1 MKLLFNVLTAVAAV
15 FPAIAAEN
23 GDTVFVDFGE
33 LDQSPPVF
41 YNRQRTMPAI
51 MSPQVNTSMAV
62 GEIPF
67 SESVTPS
74 GGKICNVPV
83 AVSEESRLRPEVSLL
98 YNSQGAEGA
107 AGYGWSISGVSAIS
121 VVNKTLHYDGVAS
134 SPDLSDPGGCA
145 FALDGVRLLERED
158 AADGFAFETAEGFVR
173 ARKVKSGG
181 ALTRFDVRYP
191 DGRAAVFGFSDSY
204 ETSHIYPVTEITDPD
219 GSKMFYDYI
228 ESGNTYYVS
237 HIYYGGKDRAG
248 CYGHVSFEYSDVSGF
263 PASYV
268 AGVEIKPG
276 KILKKIVSSV
286 KVNGAETELMH
297 YDLAHGGDCWH
308 LLTKISA
315 GCGTETLNPLSFDY
329 GYSGM
334 DEGVLQLFSD
344 KSLCDEDAFAQDRDI
359 VYARGKFLKGKYN
372 DGMLMYPEF
381 EPYTE
386 NGVSDYSSMSA
397 DQSIL
402 VCTGLSVNDCRTL
415 EIKAENGLRMLSV
428 LDMDADGADEIVKIN
443 TEQGVSESSTRVIV
457 SVYKVVDNGLTTR
470 TEAFEVGVPYH
481 YQLSFLLGNYGGSRK
496 IDLLTV
502 YNDDNNGIV
511 DYADISNYPNFSNR
525 NLSKGVKFGDT
536 SFFTT
541 ADFNGDG
548 RDELCEISSSCATVY
563 SVAEDGGQ
571 KTLFSDYSVRYD
583 DLGRDNNVLAGVY
596 TVDVNR
602 DGLTDLL
609 YPPTRSRID
618 ERGQVTVQRWVPE
631 ACPMC
636 GKRNPILNDYTKTC
650 RQCGGDIYQYYY
662 KYGGAMCPDC
672 GKEMQGDYFPDIDG
686 YVCPTHGRGKITKWI
701 TLDDIINGTEW
712 TALLSTGKG
721 FKAEKHDLGAW
732 NKEKFSIMDVDND
745 GYADIVSSLDGD
757 IGVML
762 NRSGRFEESSIS
774 LDAKGEVMPMNVN
787 GAGSSHFV
795 VIDEGVAHCY
805 EYTADKSRY
814 GLVTSMASSLGVV
827 SANDY
832 GKMTGE
838 GCHGYAEAG
847 TGEMALLAP
856 VNLLARSFKLADG
869 EKVANVSY
877 KYTGSKF
884 NLHGLGFRGFQKIT
898 ETDSVAGMA
907 TVSEYSD
914 IDKIV
919 ETDNDMS
926 RAVYTYIKIGSG
938 KFENKRVGSMTVT
951 DKLTAAVT
959 SRSYSY
965 DGYGN
970 ALAEKVSYGTDLQ
983 TETTFTYQNNAT
995 ASRYHVGLPLTKTV
1009 KRTRGGDQWTDKE
1022 TYTYDAAGR
1031 PLTRVLHTG
1040 TSGTVKK
1047 EETRWTYDSW
1057 GNVLS
1062 EMSSPYGSGVFT
1074 GTTYAYDSSGR
1085 YLTEATGALGLT
1097 TSYSGFDKYGNP
1109 QSEEDFRGNVTS
1121 YSYDTF
1127 GRLAS
1132 KSLPTGA
1139 VQTVAFSWG
1148 GDGLYK
1154 VAVTEPG
1161 KPGKETEYDAL
1172 GREVRSRTMRFDG
1185 QWQSV
1190 SRSYNAKGQ
1199 LSGVSLP
1206 YSGASPEHWS
1216 VYSYDRFGRQTEAV
1230 EPSGSVTEWSYS
1242 GLTVTETSRGIAKT
1256 TRKDASG
1263 AVREVTDPGG
1273 TILYSYRPD
1282 GQPWLMTAPDEIYT
1296 EITYDEAGRRKSIA
1310 DPSAGL
1316 RTTSYAYSGGELTVT
1331 ETDADGRA
1339 VATTYDKYGRK
1350 AKVVRPEFSTTYGYD
1365 GYGQLAMVMSDNGTS
1380 RSYIHDT
1387 FGRVLTE
1394 TESVPGGR
1402 SLTKAYYYGDDGVP
1416 TGVLYA
1422 GGRVYHEL
1430 LYGYSHGTLTEITL
1444 SGGGGTVW
1452 KLTEMNGM
1460 GMPTKVVTG
1469 GMEREYGY
1477 IDYGMPLY
1485 RKFGV
1490 HQHFAYDFDPH
1501 TGNLMSRTDAS
1512 RDITEEYGYD
1522 NLNRLTDEN
1531 GRETE
1536 YADNGSMVSRDGV
1549 GTATYNAAPNA
1560 YRLKE
1565 LRLPDDSDFYYQV
1578 SDISYTSFGRPD
1590 KIEYDRRNVIMDES
1604 GESRPAERSLPRP
1617 PTATFTYN
1625 ERGERVKMEVK
1636 GNNGRTIACRYYIGG
1651 VYEADDIT
1659 GEERLYIGGDAY
1671 TAPAVDICDADGEWE
1686 LHFIGRDYLGSITHI
1701 ADSEGNLV
1709 AEYSY
1714 DAWGRLRDPDT
1725 QELYGN
1731 SGVPDL
1737 LLWRGFTGHEWL
1749 PWFGLYNMNARLYDP
1764 VLGRFLSPDPY
1775 VQMPDNTQNLNRY
1788 LYALNNPFSYTDP
1801 SGEFWHLIIGAII
1814 GGFINWALNGFHFN
1828 AEGLAHF
1835 GIGMAAGALSAG
1847 VGAGISSAIAGGT
1860 FGAGFVGSSAA
1871 LTAGHSFINGALIGG
1886 GSGLTN
1892 GFVSGFG
1899 TGLLNGYGVGG
1910 AFKNAALQ
1918 GTLGMGAG
1926 ALVGGI
1932 YSGTKAALDHRRFW
1946 DGARVT
1952 KNIFAQSERK
1962 VVYWRQSS
1970 MYSCQED
1977 CAASINSS
1985 RNISLT
1991 EDQKALLSKL
2001 NQKNE
2006 YRIGDF
2012 WKNYSEITG
2021 VDAEVLN
2028 STMAWNTKLG
2038 AVTDAL
2044 NLGYSVAG
2052 VIPGGYDMGHMV
2064 VINNVY
2070 MKTVEKLNG
2079 DIVQSL
2085 FYNVMNPASGF
2096 VDIPVKLLTGNIIVV
2111 F

>member
-74 GGKICNVPV
+74 GGKIYNVPV

-121 VVNKTLHYDGVAS
+121 VVNMTLHYDGVAS
-134 SPDLSDPGGCA
+134 SPDLSDPDGCA

-181 ALTRFDVRYP
+181 ALTRFDVRY
-191 DGRAAVFGFSDSY
+191 
-204 ETSHIYPVTEITDPD
+204 PD

-297 YDLAHGGDCWH
+297 YGLTHSGDGRH

-334 DEGVLQLFSD
+334 DEDVLQLFSD
-344 KSLCDEDAFAQDRDI
+344 K
-359 VYARGKFLKGKYN
+359 Y
-372 DGMLMYPEF
+372 
-381 EPYTE
+381 
-386 NGVSDYSSMSA
+386 
-397 DQSIL
+397 
-402 VCTGLSVNDCRTL
+402 
-415 EIKAENGLRMLSV
+415 
-428 LDMDADGADEIVKIN
+428 
-443 TEQGVSESSTRVIV
+443 
-457 SVYKVVDNGLTTR
+457 
-470 TEAFEVGVPYH
+470 
-481 YQLSFLLGNYGGSRK
+481 
-496 IDLLTV
+496 
-502 YNDDNNGIV
+502 
-511 DYADISNYPNFSNR
+511 
-525 NLSKGVKFGDT
+525 
-536 SFFTT
+536 
-541 ADFNGDG
+541 
-548 RDELCEISSSCATVY
+548 
-563 SVAEDGGQ
+563 
-571 KTLFSDYSVRYD
+571 
-583 DLGRDNNVLAGVY
+583 
-596 TVDVNR
+596 
-602 DGLTDLL
+602 
-609 YPPTRSRID
+609 
-618 ERGQVTVQRWVPE
+618 
-631 ACPMC
+631 
-636 GKRNPILNDYTKTC
+636 
-650 RQCGGDIYQYYY
+650 
-662 KYGGAMCPDC
+662 
-672 GKEMQGDYFPDIDG
+672 
-686 YVCPTHGRGKITKWI
+686 
-701 TLDDIINGTEW
+701 
-712 TALLSTGKG
+712 
-721 FKAEKHDLGAW
+721 
-732 NKEKFSIMDVDND
+732 
-745 GYADIVSSLDGD
+745 
-757 IGVML
+757 
-762 NRSGRFEESSIS
+762 
-774 LDAKGEVMPMNVN
+774 
-787 GAGSSHFV
+787 
-795 VIDEGVAHCY
+795 
-805 EYTADKSRY
+805 
-814 GLVTSMASSLGVV
+814 
-827 SANDY
+827 
-832 GKMTGE
+832 
-838 GCHGYAEAG
+838 
-847 TGEMALLAP
+847 
-856 VNLLARSFKLADG
+856 
-869 EKVANVSY
+869 
-877 KYTGSKF
+877 
-884 NLHGLGFRGFQKIT
+884 
-898 ETDSVAGMA
+898 
-907 TVSEYSD
+907 
-914 IDKIV
+914 
-919 ETDNDMS
+919 
-926 RAVYTYIKIGSG
+926 
-938 KFENKRVGSMTVT
+938 
-951 DKLTAAVT
+951 
-959 SRSYSY
+959 
-965 DGYGN
+965 
-970 ALAEKVSYGTDLQ
+970 LQ

-995 ASRYHVGLPLTKTV
+995 ASRYHVGLPLTKSV
-1009 KRTRGGDQWTDKE
+1009 KRTRGGDQWMDKE
-1022 TYTYDAAGR
+1022 TYTYDGCGR

-1047 EETRWTYDSW
+1047 EETRWTYDAW

-1097 TSYSGFDKYGNP
+1097 TSYSGFDKHGNP

-1139 VQTVAFSWG
+1139 VQTVSFSWG

-1154 VAVTEPG
+1154 VAVTESG
-1161 KPGKETEYDAL
+1161 KPDKVTEYDAL

-1316 RTTSYAYSGGELTVT
+1316 RTTSYAYSSGELTVT

-1350 AKVVRPEFSTTYGYD
+1350 AKVVRPEFSITYGYD

-1380 RSYIHDT
+1380 RNYIHDT
-1387 FGRVLTE
+1387 FGRVMTE
-1394 TESVPGGR
+1394 TETVPGGR

-1430 LYGYSHGTLTEITL
+1430 LYTYSHGTLSEITL

-1477 IDYGMPLY
+1477 TDYGMPLY

-1501 TGNLMSRTDAS
+1501 TGNLMSRTDAL
-1512 RDITEEYGYD
+1512 RGITEEYGYD

-1536 YADNGSMVSRDGV
+1536 YADNGSIVSRDGV
-1549 GTATYNAAPNA
+1549 GTATYNLAPNA

-1565 LRLPDDSDFYYQV
+1565 LRLPDNADFYYQV

-1590 KIEYDRRNVIMDES
+1590 KIVYDRRNAVMDES
-1604 GESRPAERSLPRP
+1604 GESIPTDRSLPRP

-1625 ERGERVKMEVK
+1625 DRGERVMMVVK
-1636 GNNGRTIACRYYIGG
+1636 GNNGRSIACRYYIGG
-1651 VYEADDIT
+1651 VYEVDEVT

-1671 TAPAVDICDADGEWE
+1671 SAPAVDICDADGEWE
-1686 LHFIGRDYLGSITHI
+1686 LHFIGRDNLGSITHI
-1701 ADSEGNLV
+1701 ADSKGDLV

-1714 DAWGRLRDPDT
+1714 DAWGRLRDPAT
-1725 QELYGN
+1725 QELYG
-1731 SGVPDL
+1731 SGKEPEL
-1737 LLWRGFTGHEWL
+1737 MLWRGFTGHEWL

-1788 LYALNNPFSYTDP
+1788 LYALNNPFQYKDD
-1801 SGEFWHLIIGAII
+1801 SGEFLI
-1814 GGFINWALNGFHFN
+1814 AL
-1828 AEGLAHF
+1828 L
-1835 GIGMAAGALSAG
+1835 
-1847 VGAGISSAIAGGT
+1847 V
-1860 FGAGFVGSSAA
+1860 
-1871 LTAGHSFINGALIGG
+1871 GALIGAG
-1886 GSGLTN
+1886 VSALTYSVATLVTGN
-1892 GFVSGFG
+1892 SWSWQDFG
-1899 TGLLNGYGVGG
+1899 KSVGIGAFGG
-1910 AFKNAALQ
+1910 ALGGAAGWLGASCSALGSFGNSFGYNMVSQIANSTITNVVFGQ
-1918 GTLGMGAG
+1918 GFDYNSLLGIATG
-1926 ALVGGI
+1926 ALVGTMI
-1932 YSGTKAALDHRRFW
+1932 PSYSAFKGSQ
-1946 DGARVT
+1946 
-1952 KNIFAQSERK
+1952 FANGMAE
-1962 VVYWRQSS
+1962 
-1970 MYSCQED
+1970 
-1977 CAASINSS
+1977 
-1985 RNISLT
+1985 
-1991 EDQKALLSKL
+1991 
-2001 NQKNE
+2001 
-2006 YRIGDF
+2006 IGY
-2012 WKNYSEITG
+2012 N
-2021 VDAEVLN
+2021 
-2028 STMAWNTKLG
+2028 TMRG
-2038 AVTDAL
+2038 AVTGL
-2044 NLGYSVAG
+2044 
-2052 VIPGGYDMGHMV
+2052 
-2064 VINNVY
+2064 
-2070 MKTVEKLNG
+2070 
-2079 DIVQSL
+2079 
-2085 FYNVMNPASGF
+2085 ASGF
-2096 VDIPVKLLTGNIIVV
+2096 VDSSLYGNPGLIWQNAVGGAISGGSRSILMNTIFGAPYKPEGIKYEADGLFRGGGLAGLISGSGNGMTVGRNLYTNGSVNRDFTADATRLHEMYHLMQQNKLGFAKFYGQLLIEYIFDGYYSSGLESDASDYETNMIKQLYPH
-2111 F
+2111 

>member
-74 GGKICNVPV
+74 GGKIYNVPV

-121 VVNKTLHYDGVAS
+121 VVNMTLHYDGVAS
-134 SPDLSDPGGCA
+134 SPDLSDPDGCA

-297 YDLAHGGDCWH
+297 YDLTHSGDSWH
-308 LLTKISA
+308 FLTKISA

-344 KSLCDEDAFAQDRDI
+344 K
-359 VYARGKFLKGKYN
+359 Y
-372 DGMLMYPEF
+372 
-381 EPYTE
+381 
-386 NGVSDYSSMSA
+386 
-397 DQSIL
+397 
-402 VCTGLSVNDCRTL
+402 
-415 EIKAENGLRMLSV
+415 
-428 LDMDADGADEIVKIN
+428 
-443 TEQGVSESSTRVIV
+443 
-457 SVYKVVDNGLTTR
+457 
-470 TEAFEVGVPYH
+470 
-481 YQLSFLLGNYGGSRK
+481 
-496 IDLLTV
+496 
-502 YNDDNNGIV
+502 
-511 DYADISNYPNFSNR
+511 
-525 NLSKGVKFGDT
+525 
-536 SFFTT
+536 
-541 ADFNGDG
+541 
-548 RDELCEISSSCATVY
+548 
-563 SVAEDGGQ
+563 
-571 KTLFSDYSVRYD
+571 
-583 DLGRDNNVLAGVY
+583 
-596 TVDVNR
+596 
-602 DGLTDLL
+602 
-609 YPPTRSRID
+609 
-618 ERGQVTVQRWVPE
+618 
-631 ACPMC
+631 
-636 GKRNPILNDYTKTC
+636 
-650 RQCGGDIYQYYY
+650 
-662 KYGGAMCPDC
+662 
-672 GKEMQGDYFPDIDG
+672 
-686 YVCPTHGRGKITKWI
+686 
-701 TLDDIINGTEW
+701 
-712 TALLSTGKG
+712 
-721 FKAEKHDLGAW
+721 
-732 NKEKFSIMDVDND
+732 
-745 GYADIVSSLDGD
+745 
-757 IGVML
+757 
-762 NRSGRFEESSIS
+762 
-774 LDAKGEVMPMNVN
+774 
-787 GAGSSHFV
+787 
-795 VIDEGVAHCY
+795 
-805 EYTADKSRY
+805 
-814 GLVTSMASSLGVV
+814 
-827 SANDY
+827 
-832 GKMTGE
+832 
-838 GCHGYAEAG
+838 
-847 TGEMALLAP
+847 
-856 VNLLARSFKLADG
+856 
-869 EKVANVSY
+869 
-877 KYTGSKF
+877 
-884 NLHGLGFRGFQKIT
+884 
-898 ETDSVAGMA
+898 
-907 TVSEYSD
+907 
-914 IDKIV
+914 
-919 ETDNDMS
+919 
-926 RAVYTYIKIGSG
+926 
-938 KFENKRVGSMTVT
+938 
-951 DKLTAAVT
+951 
-959 SRSYSY
+959 
-965 DGYGN
+965 
-970 ALAEKVSYGTDLQ
+970 LQ

-995 ASRYHVGLPLTKTV
+995 ASRYHVGLPLTKSV
-1009 KRTRGGDQWTDKE
+1009 KRTRGGDQWMDKE

-1040 TSGTVKK
+1040 TSGTVEK
-1047 EETRWTYDSW
+1047 EETRWTYDAW

-1074 GTTYAYDSSGR
+1074 GTAYAYDGSGR
-1085 YLTEATGALGLT
+1085 YLTEETDALGLT
-1097 TSYSGFDKYGNP
+1097 TTYSGFDKYGNP
-1109 QSEEDFRGNVTS
+1109 QSEEDFRGNVTA
-1121 YSYDTF
+1121 YTYDTF
-1127 GRLAS
+1127 GRLTG

-1139 VQTVAFSWG
+1139 EQTVAFSWG

-1154 VAVTEPG
+1154 VAVTESG
-1161 KPGKETEYDAL
+1161 KPDKVTEYDAL
-1172 GREVRSRTMRFDG
+1172 GREVRSRTIRPDG

-1190 SRSYNAKGQ
+1190 SRRYDSKGR

-1242 GLTVTETSRGIAKT
+1242 GLTVTETSRGITKT

-1380 RSYIHDT
+1380 RNYIHDT
-1387 FGRVLTE
+1387 FGRVMTE
-1394 TESVPGGR
+1394 TETVPGGR

-1430 LYGYSHGTLTEITL
+1430 LYTYSHGTLSEITL

-1469 GMEREYGY
+1469 DIQREYGY
-1477 IDYGMPLY
+1477 TDYGMPLY
-1485 RKFGV
+1485 RKFGA

-1501 TGNLMSRTDAS
+1501 TGNLMSRTDAL
-1512 RDITEEYGYD
+1512 RGITEEYGYD
-1522 NLNRLTDEN
+1522 GLNRLTDEN

-1536 YADNGSMVSRDGV
+1536 YADNGSIVSRDGV

-1565 LRLPDDSDFYYQV
+1565 LRLPDNADFYYQV

-1590 KIEYDRRNVIMDES
+1590 KIVYDRRNAVMDES
-1604 GESRPAERSLPRP
+1604 GESIPTDRSLPRP

-1625 ERGERVKMEVK
+1625 DRGERVMMVVK
-1636 GNNGRTIACRYYIGG
+1636 GNNGRSIACRYYIGG
-1651 VYEADDIT
+1651 VYEVDEVT

-1671 TAPAVDICDADGEWE
+1671 TAPAVDICNADGEWE

-1701 ADSEGNLV
+1701 ADSKGNLV

-1788 LYALNNPFSYTDP
+1788 LYALNNPFQYKDD
-1801 SGEFWHLIIGAII
+1801 SGEFLI
-1814 GGFINWALNGFHFN
+1814 AL
-1828 AEGLAHF
+1828 L
-1835 GIGMAAGALSAG
+1835 
-1847 VGAGISSAIAGGT
+1847 V
-1860 FGAGFVGSSAA
+1860 
-1871 LTAGHSFINGALIGG
+1871 GALIGAG
-1886 GSGLTN
+1886 VSALTYSVATLVTGN
-1892 GFVSGFG
+1892 SWSWQDFG
-1899 TGLLNGYGVGG
+1899 KSVGIGAFGG
-1910 AFKNAALQ
+1910 ALGGAAGWLGASCSALGSFGNSFGYNMVSQIANSTITNVVFGQ
-1918 GTLGMGAG
+1918 GFDYNSLLGIATG
-1926 ALVGGI
+1926 ALVGTMI
-1932 YSGTKAALDHRRFW
+1932 PSYSAFNGSQ
-1946 DGARVT
+1946 
-1952 KNIFAQSERK
+1952 FANGMAE
-1962 VVYWRQSS
+1962 
-1970 MYSCQED
+1970 
-1977 CAASINSS
+1977 
-1985 RNISLT
+1985 
-1991 EDQKALLSKL
+1991 
-2001 NQKNE
+2001 
-2006 YRIGDF
+2006 IGY
-2012 WKNYSEITG
+2012 N
-2021 VDAEVLN
+2021 
-2028 STMAWNTKLG
+2028 TMRG
-2038 AVTDAL
+2038 AVTGL
-2044 NLGYSVAG
+2044 
-2052 VIPGGYDMGHMV
+2052 
-2064 VINNVY
+2064 
-2070 MKTVEKLNG
+2070 
-2079 DIVQSL
+2079 
-2085 FYNVMNPASGF
+2085 ASGF
-2096 VDIPVKLLTGNIIVV
+2096 VDSSLYGNPGLIWQNAVGGAISGGSRSILMNAIFGAPYYTSKSYGKEGLYRRGGLSSFVIKKMHREGGGLTMGRNMFTNTTNNEFVADANDLRYHENAHLQQQLHFGFSKFYYQIIKEYIRYGFNQSYDTPGTLEYNADEYEKTYVLT

>member
-1 MKLLFNVLTAVAAV
+1 MKLLFNVLTAVAAA

-74 GGKICNVPV
+74 GGKIYNVPV

-121 VVNKTLHYDGVAS
+121 VVNMTLHYDGVAS
-134 SPDLSDPGGCA
+134 SPDLSDPDGCA
-145 FALDGVRLLERED
+145 FVLDGVRLLERED

-191 DGRAAVFGFSDSY
+191 DGRTAVFGFSDSY

-297 YDLAHGGDCWH
+297 YDLTHSGDSWH
-308 LLTKISA
+308 FLTKISA

-344 KSLCDEDAFAQDRDI
+344 KSLCDEDAFAQGSDI

-402 VCTGLSVNDCRTL
+402 VCTGLSVKDCRTL

-571 KTLFSDYSVRYD
+571 ETLFSDYSVRYD

-795 VIDEGVAHCY
+795 VIDGGVAHCY

-814 GLVTSMASSLGVV
+814 GLVTSMVSSLGVV

-847 TGEMALLAP
+847 SGEMALLAP
-856 VNLLARSFKLADG
+856 VNLLARSSKLADG

-884 NLHGLGFRGFQKIT
+884 NLHGLGFRGFQKIR

-995 ASRYHVGLPLTKTV
+995 ASRYHVGLPLTKSV

-1031 PLTRVLHTG
+1031 PLTCVLHTG

-1047 EETRWTYDSW
+1047 EETRWTYDAW

-1074 GTTYAYDSSGR
+1074 GTTYAYDGSGR
-1085 YLTEATGALGLT
+1085 YLTEETDAIGLT
-1097 TSYSGFDKYGNP
+1097 TSYSGFDKHGNP

-1127 GRLAS
+1127 GRLTG
-1132 KSLPTGA
+1132 KKLPTGA

-1154 VAVTEPG
+1154 VAVTESG
-1161 KPGKETEYDAL
+1161 KPDKVTEYDAL

-1380 RSYIHDT
+1380 RNYIHDT
-1387 FGRVLTE
+1387 FGRVMTE
-1394 TESVPGGR
+1394 TETVPGGR

-1430 LYGYSHGTLTEITL
+1430 LYTYSHGTLSEMTL

-1460 GMPTKVVTG
+1460 GMPTKAVTG
-1469 GMEREYGY
+1469 GIQREYGY
-1477 IDYGMPLY
+1477 TDWGMPLY
-1485 RKFGV
+1485 RKFGA
-1490 HQHFAYDFDPH
+1490 HQHFTYDFDPH
-1501 TGNLMSRTDAS
+1501 TGNLMSRTDAL
-1512 RDITEEYGYD
+1512 RGITEEYGYD

-1549 GTATYNAAPNA
+1549 GTATYNLAPNA

-1565 LRLPDDSDFYYQV
+1565 LRLPDNADFYYQV

-1590 KIEYDRRNVIMDES
+1590 KIVYDRRNAVMDES
-1604 GESRPAERSLPRP
+1604 GESIPTDRSLPRP

-1625 ERGERVKMEVK
+1625 DRGERVMMVVK
-1636 GNNGRTIACRYYIGG
+1636 GNNGRSIACRYYIGG
-1651 VYEADDIT
+1651 VYEVDEVT

-1671 TAPAVDICDADGEWE
+1671 SAPAVDICNADGEWD
-1686 LHFIGRDYLGSITHI
+1686 LHFIGRDYLGSVTHI
-1701 ADSEGNLV
+1701 ADSKGNLV

-1714 DAWGRLRDPDT
+1714 DAWGRLRDPAT
-1725 QELYGN
+1725 QELYG
-1731 SGVPDL
+1731 SGKEPEL
-1737 LLWRGFTGHEWL
+1737 MLWHGFTGHEWL

-1788 LYALNNPFSYTDP
+1788 LYALNNPFQYTDP
-1801 SGEFWHLIIGAII
+1801 SGEFLI
-1814 GGFINWALNGFHFN
+1814 AL
-1828 AEGLAHF
+1828 L
-1835 GIGMAAGALSAG
+1835 
-1847 VGAGISSAIAGGT
+1847 V
-1860 FGAGFVGSSAA
+1860 
-1871 LTAGHSFINGALIGG
+1871 GALIGAG
-1886 GSGLTN
+1886 VSALTYSVATLVTGN
-1892 GFVSGFG
+1892 SWSWQDFG
-1899 TGLLNGYGVGG
+1899 KSVGIGAFGG
-1910 AFKNAALQ
+1910 ALGGAAGWLGASCSALGSFGNSFGYNMVSQIANSTITSVVFGQ
-1918 GTLGMGAG
+1918 GFDYNSLLGIATG
-1926 ALVGGI
+1926 ALVGTMI
-1932 YSGTKAALDHRRFW
+1932 PSYSAFKGSQ
-1946 DGARVT
+1946 
-1952 KNIFAQSERK
+1952 FANGMAE
-1962 VVYWRQSS
+1962 
-1970 MYSCQED
+1970 
-1977 CAASINSS
+1977 
-1985 RNISLT
+1985 
-1991 EDQKALLSKL
+1991 
-2001 NQKNE
+2001 
-2006 YRIGDF
+2006 IGY
-2012 WKNYSEITG
+2012 N
-2021 VDAEVLN
+2021 
-2028 STMAWNTKLG
+2028 TMRG
-2038 AVTDAL
+2038 AVTGL
-2044 NLGYSVAG
+2044 
-2052 VIPGGYDMGHMV
+2052 
-2064 VINNVY
+2064 
-2070 MKTVEKLNG
+2070 
-2079 DIVQSL
+2079 
-2085 FYNVMNPASGF
+2085 ASGF
-2096 VDIPVKLLTGNIIVV
+2096 VDSSLYGNPGLIWQNAVGGAISGGSRSILMNAIFGAPYKPEEIDYKADGLFRGGGLADLISGTGNGVTIGRNLYTNSEITSNETYDGVRFHETRHLLQQNELGFAKFYGEILKEYIMEV
-2111 F
+2111 YGSGKLETDAHNYMLEEIGKHNY

>member
-1 MKLLFNVLTAVAAV
+1 M
-15 FPAIAAEN
+15 
-23 GDTVFVDFGE
+23 
-33 LDQSPPVF
+33 
-41 YNRQRTMPAI
+41 
-51 MSPQVNTSMAV
+51 
-62 GEIPF
+62 
-67 SESVTPS
+67 
-74 GGKICNVPV
+74 
-83 AVSEESRLRPEVSLL
+83 
-98 YNSQGAEGA
+98 
-107 AGYGWSISGVSAIS
+107 
-121 VVNKTLHYDGVAS
+121 
-134 SPDLSDPGGCA
+134 
-145 FALDGVRLLERED
+145 
-158 AADGFAFETAEGFVR
+158 
-173 ARKVKSGG
+173 
-181 ALTRFDVRYP
+181 
-191 DGRAAVFGFSDSY
+191 
-204 ETSHIYPVTEITDPD
+204 
-219 GSKMFYDYI
+219 
-228 ESGNTYYVS
+228 
-237 HIYYGGKDRAG
+237 
-248 CYGHVSFEYSDVSGF
+248 
-263 PASYV
+263 

-286 KVNGAETELMH
+286 KVSGAETELMH
-297 YDLAHGGDCWH
+297 YDLTHSGDSWH
-308 LLTKISA
+308 FLTKISA

-344 KSLCDEDAFAQDRDI
+344 K
-359 VYARGKFLKGKYN
+359 Y
-372 DGMLMYPEF
+372 
-381 EPYTE
+381 
-386 NGVSDYSSMSA
+386 
-397 DQSIL
+397 
-402 VCTGLSVNDCRTL
+402 
-415 EIKAENGLRMLSV
+415 
-428 LDMDADGADEIVKIN
+428 
-443 TEQGVSESSTRVIV
+443 
-457 SVYKVVDNGLTTR
+457 
-470 TEAFEVGVPYH
+470 
-481 YQLSFLLGNYGGSRK
+481 
-496 IDLLTV
+496 
-502 YNDDNNGIV
+502 
-511 DYADISNYPNFSNR
+511 
-525 NLSKGVKFGDT
+525 
-536 SFFTT
+536 
-541 ADFNGDG
+541 
-548 RDELCEISSSCATVY
+548 
-563 SVAEDGGQ
+563 
-571 KTLFSDYSVRYD
+571 
-583 DLGRDNNVLAGVY
+583 
-596 TVDVNR
+596 
-602 DGLTDLL
+602 
-609 YPPTRSRID
+609 
-618 ERGQVTVQRWVPE
+618 
-631 ACPMC
+631 
-636 GKRNPILNDYTKTC
+636 
-650 RQCGGDIYQYYY
+650 
-662 KYGGAMCPDC
+662 
-672 GKEMQGDYFPDIDG
+672 
-686 YVCPTHGRGKITKWI
+686 
-701 TLDDIINGTEW
+701 
-712 TALLSTGKG
+712 
-721 FKAEKHDLGAW
+721 
-732 NKEKFSIMDVDND
+732 
-745 GYADIVSSLDGD
+745 
-757 IGVML
+757 
-762 NRSGRFEESSIS
+762 
-774 LDAKGEVMPMNVN
+774 
-787 GAGSSHFV
+787 
-795 VIDEGVAHCY
+795 
-805 EYTADKSRY
+805 
-814 GLVTSMASSLGVV
+814 
-827 SANDY
+827 
-832 GKMTGE
+832 
-838 GCHGYAEAG
+838 
-847 TGEMALLAP
+847 
-856 VNLLARSFKLADG
+856 
-869 EKVANVSY
+869 
-877 KYTGSKF
+877 
-884 NLHGLGFRGFQKIT
+884 
-898 ETDSVAGMA
+898 
-907 TVSEYSD
+907 
-914 IDKIV
+914 
-919 ETDNDMS
+919 
-926 RAVYTYIKIGSG
+926 
-938 KFENKRVGSMTVT
+938 
-951 DKLTAAVT
+951 
-959 SRSYSY
+959 
-965 DGYGN
+965 
-970 ALAEKVSYGTDLQ
+970 LQ

-995 ASRYHVGLPLTKTV
+995 ASRYHVGLPLTKSV

-1040 TSGTVKK
+1040 
-1047 EETRWTYDSW
+1047 
-1057 GNVLS
+1057 
-1062 EMSSPYGSGVFT
+1062 
-1074 GTTYAYDSSGR
+1074 
-1085 YLTEATGALGLT
+1085 ALGLAT
-1097 TSYSGFDKYGNP
+1097 TYSGFDKHGNP
-1109 QSEEDFRGNVTS
+1109 QSEEDFRGNVTT

-1139 VQTVAFSWG
+1139 VQTVSFSWG

-1154 VAVTEPG
+1154 VAVTESG
-1161 KPGKETEYDAL
+1161 KPDKVTEYDAL

-1350 AKVVRPEFSTTYGYD
+1350 AKVVRPEFSTAYGYD

-1380 RSYIHDT
+1380 RNYIHDT
-1387 FGRVLTE
+1387 FGRVMTE
-1394 TESVPGGR
+1394 TETVPGGR

-1430 LYGYSHGTLTEITL
+1430 LYTYSHGTLSEITL

-1469 GMEREYGY
+1469 DIQREYGY
-1477 IDYGMPLY
+1477 TDYGMPLY
-1485 RKFGV
+1485 RKFGA

-1501 TGNLMSRTDAS
+1501 TGNLMSRTDAL
-1512 RDITEEYGYD
+1512 RGITEEYGYD

-1536 YADNGSMVSRDGV
+1536 YADNGSIVSRDGV

-1565 LRLPDDSDFYYQV
+1565 LKAAADKDFSYSPLSV
-1578 SDISYTSFGRPD
+1578 GYTSF
-1590 KIEYDRRNVIMDES
+1590 
-1604 GESRPAERSLPRP
+1604 SRPAEIKKNTYAAMVIADRRNRTTGIGDIAVRDSAWVITPVDTLIHSMIHPIV
-1617 PTATFTYN
+1617 AKFTYN
-1625 ERGERVKMEVK
+1625 ERGERVKMEVTEGDK
-1636 GNNGRTIACRYYIGG
+1636 VLASRYYIGG
-1651 VYEADDIT
+1651 VYEADDVT

-1671 TAPAVDICDADGEWE
+1671 TAPAVDICNTDGEWE
-1686 LHFIGRDYLGSITHI
+1686 LHFIGRDYLGSITHV
-1701 ADSEGNLV
+1701 ADSKGNLV

-1714 DAWGRLRDPDT
+1714 DAWGRLRDPAT
-1725 QELYGN
+1725 QELYG
-1731 SGVPDL
+1731 SGKEPEL
-1737 LLWRGFTGHEWL
+1737 MLWRGFTGHEWL
-1749 PWFGLYNMNARLYDP
+1749 LWFGLYNMNARLYDP

-1788 LYALNNPFSYTDP
+1788 LYALNNPFQYKDD
-1801 SGEFWHLIIGAII
+1801 SGEFLHLIIGAII

-1847 VGAGISSAIAGGT
+1847 VGAGISSAIAGGS

-1886 GSGLTN
+1886 GTGLTN
-1892 GFVSGFG
+1892 GFVSGLG

-1932 YSGTKAALDHRRFW
+1932 YSGTKAALKGRRFW

-1952 KNIFAQSERK
+1952 KDVFAQSRRN
-1962 VVYWRQSS
+1962 VVDWHQSS

-1977 CAASINSS
+1977 CAASISSS

-1991 EDQKALLSKL
+1991 KDQRALLSKL
-2001 NQKNE
+2001 NQENK

-2021 VDAEVLN
+2021 VNAEVLN

-2052 VIPGGYDMGHMV
+2052 VIPGLVDMGHMV
-2064 VINNVY
+2064 VIENVF

-2085 FYNVMNPASGF
+2085 FYSVMDPARGF

-2111 F
+2111 Y